1 MSFLP
6 NNTNGTS
13 NFRKRLSSLS
23 LKKKSNQ
30 NSNYFDYYYL
40 NQFDN
45 IDEKSCIKYDNI
57 NEEIYSKNI
66 QYYSQCNKFLNEKKA
81 NFSVGNSP
89 KPPRK
94 PSNHQLYLSYKMR
107 NVSKNVINQ
116 SLAIV
121 YLLNKNYNLILESDK
136 YKNEEEMINKMVFE
150 PYMAI
155 ELAEKISN
163 ENNENYKD
171 AINNNKILDGEKNFN
186 PLPPYNQNDRTVYNN
201 YLFPI
206 QQNVVSSTNNTQTSP
221 SAPPA
226 SHSIQRNNIYPNINQ
241 TQT

>member
-23 LKKKSNQ
+23 LKKKSNY
-30 NSNYFDYYYL
+30 NSNYFDYYYI

-45 IDEKSCIKYDNI
+45 IDEKSCIKYDKI
-57 NEEIYSKNI
+57 NEEIFSKNN
-66 QYYSQCNKFLNEKKA
+66 QYYSQCNKFLSEKKA

-94 PSNHQLYLSYKMR
+94 PSNHQLYLNYKKR

-116 SLAIV
+116 SLAII
-121 YLLNKNYNLILESDK
+121 YLLNKNYNLILESDE
-136 YKNEEEMINKMVFE
+136 YQNEEDMIHKMFFE

-155 ELAEKISN
+155 ELAEKISS
-163 ENNENYKD
+163 ENNENYK
-171 AINNNKILDGEKNFN
+171 IFNNKILDVEKNCN
-186 PLPPYNQNDRTVYNN
+186 PLPPYNQNDTTVYNN

-206 QQNVVSSTNNTQTSP
+206 QQNVISSTNNRQTSP

>member
-1 MSFLP
+1 MSFLT
-6 NNTNGTS
+6 NNTNVTN
-13 NFRKRLSSLS
+13 NFKKRLSSLS
-23 LKKKSNQ
+23 LKKKNN

-40 NQFDN
+40 NQFEN
-45 IDEKSCIKYDNI
+45 VDEKACIKYDKI

-81 NFSVGNSP
+81 NFSLGNSP

-94 PSNHQLYLSYKMR
+94 PSNHQLYLNYKRR

-121 YLLNKNYNLILESDK
+121 YLLNKNFNLILESNE
-136 YKNEEEMINKMVFE
+136 YQNEEEMIQKMVFE
-150 PYMAI
+150 PYMAV

-163 ENNENYKD
+163 EFNENYKNV
-171 AINNNKILDGEKNFN
+171 IHNNKILDGENNFN
-186 PLPPYNQNDRTVYNN
+186 PLPPYNKNDTTVYNN
-201 YLFPI
+201 YLCPI
-206 QQNVVSSTNNTQTSP
+206 QQNIVSSTNNTQTQTQTTP

-226 SHSIQRNNIYPNINQ
+226 SHSIQKRIYPDTTIN
-241 TQT
+241 